1 MLKKLTIINPEKR
14 DGGIYNAFKKCYRIA
29 LTIQPHFLNFRIKQK
44 LKIFKDK
51 NNYKFSKLKNY

>member
-29 LTIQPHFLNFRIKQK
+29 LTI
-44 LKIFKDK
+44 
-51 NNYKFSKLKNY
+51 